1 MLTTSP
7 VITDS
12 GKTSECRHCHIQHA
26 GTMTTSMRT
35 SAIRMAWWVRR
46 QYRTSLARRSRDAAT
61 STATLTPATAME
73 RIQRF
78 WGSSLRSLLKLPLQN
93 VSMKITNLKVCHDHM
108 KDDETHH
115 PANKILEVRRQ
126 FSVPSNL
133 VWLVYCSDH
142 KELQSK
148 PWMRLQVWLS
158 YWHQPAHVSSFFL
171 HRINNLTSFLHFAYN
186 LLKSVNL
193 QSVNQVW
200 GGAASA
206 LYRSLYNPHILRGIF
221 LQWRRRRLGRPVRG
235 LCLWR
240 GGSTPRKLAGDRR
253 WSDLSDWTLS
263 PFLGTAE
270 LCCGPGGFI
279 SKSLRSTECHY
290 FNNQTTEVTVTQ
302 AQGLTAPAEN
312 NWRVAE

>member
-26 GTMTTSMRT
+26 GTMNTSMRT
-35 SAIRMAWWVRR
+35 SAIRMAWWVSR

-61 STATLTPATAME
+61 STATLTPVTAME

-158 YWHQPAHVSSFFL
+158 YWHQPAHVSSFFFSWHQQFHFL
-171 HRINNLTSFLHFAYN
+171 LTF
-186 LLKSVNL
+186 
-193 QSVNQVW
+193 
-200 GGAASA
+200 
-206 LYRSLYNPHILRGIF
+206 R
-221 LQWRRRRLGRPVRG
+221 
-235 LCLWR
+235 
-240 GGSTPRKLAGDRR
+240 
-253 WSDLSDWTLS
+253 
-263 PFLGTAE
+263 
-270 LCCGPGGFI
+270 
-279 SKSLRSTECHY
+279 
-290 FNNQTTEVTVTQ
+290 
-302 AQGLTAPAEN
+302 
-312 NWRVAE
+312 